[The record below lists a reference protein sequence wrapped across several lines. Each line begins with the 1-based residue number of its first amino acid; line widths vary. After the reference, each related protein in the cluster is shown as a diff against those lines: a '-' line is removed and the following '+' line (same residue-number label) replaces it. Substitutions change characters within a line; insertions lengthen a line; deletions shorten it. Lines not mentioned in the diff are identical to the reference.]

1 MPRPLLII
9 AAAAAAALAQASA
22 LESAEVAADGGAAP
36 AAAAVATSALIA
48 STVESYTAYARAAT
62 QLIARGLSARAVA
75 HLALQAAS
83 EAGVEAAVATAAEPA
98 PPPPGAVLTPERREA
113 QAAATGTATVAG
125 VMDAY
130 AAYARGVVQL
140 NSRGLDA
147 KAIAS
152 LLAPAVGWDTAVA
165 AAVADIER
173 AEQDE
178 IEKRVAAAIKSESEK
193 SKERQGCVNV
203 W

>member
-36 AAAAVATSALIA
+36 AAAAAATSALIA
-48 STVESYTAYARAAT
+48 STVESYSAYSRAAT
-62 QLIARGLSARAVA
+62 QLIAQGLSARAVA

-83 EAGVEAAVATAAEPA
+83 EAGVEATVATAAEPA
-98 PPPPGAVLTPERREA
+98 PPPPGAEQTPERREA
-113 QAAATGTATVAG
+113 QAAATGTATVAD

-178 IEKRVAAAIKSESEK
+178 IEELAAAAK